1 MKIKAARLY
10 DSMDMRIET
19 FELPEPA
26 AGEVLLRPIA
36 SGLDLSDNQAFR
48 VCSSHIRVPVSTP
61 SDPVITG
68 HELCGE
74 VAEVGEG
81 LESSFSPGDKVV
93 LFRASAERRERR
105 WASRS
110 ADAAETHSMQ

>member
-48 VCSSHIRVPVSTP
+48 VCSSHIRVPMSTP

-68 HELCGE
+68 H
-74 VAEVGEG
+74 
-81 LESSFSPGDKVV
+81 
-93 LFRASAERRERR
+93 
-105 WASRS
+105 
-110 ADAAETHSMQ
+110 

>member
-36 SGLDLSDNQAFR
+36 SGLDL
-48 VCSSHIRVPVSTP
+48 
-61 SDPVITG
+61 
-68 HELCGE
+68 
-74 VAEVGEG
+74 
-81 LESSFSPGDKVV
+81 
-93 LFRASAERRERR
+93 
-105 WASRS
+105 
-110 ADAAETHSMQ
+110 